1 MPWTAFDLGRA
12 GRVTQHEDMRRR
24 AVDQPERHSRV
35 QRVHERALPFHE
47 QELASAARAFDHER
61 FRGAREEVGDD
72 RIDGDAPPRD
82 GDAGLTGRH
91 EDGRETAPAEPR
103 GRARPRPSSC
113 RSRSPNP
120 TVRTMLAST
129 SRFAPVGTLRPS
141 GGLRRSR
148 SVTPRA
154 RASSVSS
161 GSSERN
167 SCRPLS
173 TSSPAS
179 MLAFRRSRHAG
190 GNRPPCV
197 ATPTTATVGSR
208 TAARPRP
215 FPRSECPRGSPPLA
229 SSRGSRPRD
238 RARSGRS
245 RASSCRSARR
255 ARNPRR
261 G

>member
-1 MPWTAFDLGRA
+1 MPWTAFDLGCA
-12 GRVTQHEDMRRR
+12 GRVTQHEEMRRR
-24 AVDQPERHSRV
+24 AVDEPERHSRV
-35 QRVHERALPFHE
+35 HRVHERALPFDE
-47 QELASAARAFDHER
+47 EELASAARALDDER
-61 FRGAREEVGDD
+61 LRGARKEVGDD
-72 RIDGDAPPRD
+72 RVDGDAPPRD
-82 GDAGLTGRH
+82 RDARSDRSARRRTRDRAGV
-91 EDGRETAPAEPR
+91 PR

-120 TVRTMLAST
+120 TVRTMRAST

-190 GNRPPCV
+190 GKRPPWV
-197 ATPTTATVGSR
+197 ATPTTATVGSN
-208 TAARPRP
+208 
-215 FPRSECPRGSPPLA
+215 GSA
-229 SSRGSRPRD
+229 SSTVPTIGMPSWLSPARCESRIATTGSGP
-238 RARSGRS
+238 
-245 RASSCRSARR
+245 
-255 ARNPRR
+255 
-261 G
+261 